1 MSARWT
7 WLRAPRQRSPFLR
20 SANLRLVAPFPLTHL
35 LLPTLRGS
43 APSRI
48 VNVASIRHVPI
59 DFDDVMLTREY
70 DGKQAYGQSKLALAM
85 LTLDLAVV
93 LQSRVS
99 QPTRFTPQ
107 P

>member
-1 MSARWT
+1 
-7 WLRAPRQRSPFLR
+7 
-20 SANLRLVAPFPLTHL
+20 
-35 LLPTLRGS
+35 
-43 APSRI
+43 
-48 VNVASIRHVPI
+48 
-59 DFDDVMLTREY
+59 MLTREY

>member
-1 MSARWT
+1 M
-7 WLRAPRQRSPFLR
+7 
-20 SANLRLVAPFPLTHL
+20 THL

-99 QPTRFTPQ
+99 QPTPFTPQ